1 MTPRVEPAT
10 GVARIADWPYLL
22 LALTSLFWAG
32 NFIVGRAV
40 NGMVPPVAL
49 AFWRWTGGF
58 LIILP
63 LAWPHL
69 RRDLPIALKHWK
81 IVLVL
86 SAVGVASF
94 NTLVYLGLRETTAI
108 NGLLIQS
115 VMPVAI
121 VLTSYALFRD
131 PVGPAQ
137 MLGLALSL
145 AGIVAIVAR
154 GDLATLATLD
164 LNRGDLLIFLAIVS
178 YAFYTALLRRKPPVH
193 PYSMVAITFG
203 CGAAMLLPLH
213 AIEWSMGS
221 VPRLDTVTLA
231 AMGYVALFPSV
242 LAYLCYNRGV
252 ELIGANR
259 AGQFVHLMPVF
270 GTLMAVTLLNE
281 SFRLFH
287 AAGIALIVAGILL
300 ANRKAG

>member
-1 MTPRVEPAT
+1 MTPRAEPAA
-10 GVARIADWPYLL
+10 GFARIADWPYLL
-22 LALTSLFWAG
+22 LVLTSLFWAG

-115 VMPVAI
+115 VMPIAI
-121 VLTSYALFRD
+121 VLTSFMLFRD
-131 PVGPAQ
+131 PVSPAQ

-145 AGIVAIVAR
+145 GGIVAIVAR
-154 GDLATLATLD
+154 GDLSTLAALD

-193 PYSMVAITFG
+193 PYSLVAVTFG
-203 CGAAMLLPLH
+203 CGALMLLPLH
-213 AIEWSMGS
+213 AVEWSMGS
-221 VPRLDTVTLA
+221 VPRFDGVTLA

-270 GTLMAVTLLNE
+270 GTIMAVTLLGE

-287 AAGIALIVAGILL
+287 AIGIALIFAGIVL
-300 ANRKAG
+300 ANRKG

>member
-1 MTPRVEPAT
+1 MTQRAEPA
-10 GVARIADWPYLL
+10 GIRRIADWPYLL
-22 LALTSLFWAG
+22 LVLTALFWSG

-40 NGMVPPVAL
+40 HETVPPVAL

-69 RRDLPIALKHWK
+69 RRDLPVALKHWR
-81 IVLVL
+81 IMLVL
-86 SAVGVASF
+86 SAVGVAAF

-115 VMPVAI
+115 FMPIAI
-121 VLTSYALFRD
+121 VLTSFSLFRD
-131 PVGPAQ
+131 PVSPAQ
-137 MLGLALSL
+137 MGGLALSL
-145 AGIVAIVAR
+145 CGIGAIVAR
-154 GDLATLATLD
+154 GDISTLAALD
-164 LNRGDLLIFLAIVS
+164 FNRGDLLIFLAIVS
-178 YAFYTALLRRKPPVH
+178 YGFYTALLRRRPPIN
-193 PYSMVAITFG
+193 PLSMVAITFAL
-203 CGAAMLLPLH
+203 GALMLAPLH
-213 AIEWSMGS
+213 AIEWNMGAA
-221 VPRLDTVTLA
+221 PRLDATTLA

-270 GTLMAVTLLNE
+270 GTIMAVALLGE

-287 AAGIALIVAGILL
+287 AIGIALIFAGIVL
-300 ANRKAG
+300 ANRKS

>member
-1 MTPRVEPAT
+1 MTPRAEPAT

-22 LALTSLFWAG
+22 LVLTALFWAG

-81 IVLVL
+81 IVLIL

-115 VMPVAI
+115 VMPIAI
-121 VLTSYALFRD
+121 VLTSFALFRD

-137 MLGLALSL
+137 MAGLALSL

-164 LNRGDLLIFLAIVS
+164 LNRGDLLIFLAILS

-193 PYSMVAITFG
+193 PYSLVAITFG
-203 CGAAMLLPLH
+203 CGALMLLPLH
-213 AIEWSMGS
+213 AVEWSMGS
-221 VPRLDTVTLA
+221 VPRFDTVTLA

-287 AAGIALIVAGILL
+287 AAGIALIFAGILL

>member
-1 MTPRVEPAT
+1 MTQRAEPA
-10 GVARIADWPYLL
+10 GIRRIADWPYLL
-22 LALTSLFWAG
+22 LVLTALFWSG

-40 NGMVPPVAL
+40 HETVPPVAL

-69 RRDLPIALKHWK
+69 RRDLPVALKHWR
-81 IVLVL
+81 IMLVL
-86 SAVGVASF
+86 SAVGVAAF
-94 NTLVYLGLRETTAI
+94 NTLVYLGLKETTAI

-115 VMPVAI
+115 FMPIAI
-121 VLTSYALFRD
+121 VLTSFALFRD
-131 PVGPAQ
+131 PVSRAQ
-137 MLGLALSL
+137 IAGLLLSL
-145 AGIVAIVAR
+145 CGIGAIVAR
-154 GDLATLATLD
+154 GDISTLAALD
-164 LNRGDLLIFLAIVS
+164 FNRGDLLIFLAIVS
-178 YAFYTALLRRKPPVH
+178 YGFYTALLRRRPPIN
-193 PYSMVAITFG
+193 PLSMVAITFAL
-203 CGAAMLLPLH
+203 GALMLAPLH
-213 AIEWSMGS
+213 ALEWGMGAA
-221 VPRLDTVTLA
+221 PRFDATTLA

-270 GTLMAVTLLNE
+270 GTIMAVALLGE

-287 AAGIALIVAGILL
+287 AIGIALIFAGIVL
-300 ANRKAG
+300 ANRKS